1 MQENPAR
8 RAHCIARPDLPEI
21 ETIYHSH
28 QLSLFAALAIKGW
41 PTKSLLAHSAQPL
54 AARLPLCKTELG
66 SLALSI
72 STPLQASEHSSSALP
87 RKRAVS
93 LCALALV
100 FVAVYGGSL
109 FSPALLDD
117 ADSTH
122 AEAARE
128 MVASGD
134 LVTLHVN
141 GVRYLEKA
149 PLPYWLVA
157 ASYRVFGVNE
167 YATRLPMALSVLL
180 LGLLAFFWGRRA
192 FGERAGI
199 YGGLFVYTS
208 AGVFLFTRILIP
220 DVLLSLLIAA
230 SLFFFL
236 TALEPSARAWRWYAG
251 YACIALGVL
260 TKGLIA
266 LAFPSASALL
276 YLAITGEWRRWR
288 EFRLLSGSALFL
300 AIAAPWHILAGIRNP
315 GFFWFYFVNE
325 HFLRFLG
332 RRYPRDYNKLPW
344 ALYWSLHLV
353 WLFPWSFYFPAAIRT
368 AIDEYRVRRAA
379 PPQEPQLTRGDFPSR
394 TRLLCWILAGVVLVF
409 FAISTNQEYYTFPAY
424 VPILLLLADG
434 IAREERRECS
444 GGKRANWLRASAGIL
459 AIIGLAASVI
469 LFIGLWQSRNLPFE
483 PDIGTVLAQH
493 NIATDT
499 LSTSHML
506 DLSYAS
512 FAALRLPAALA
523 AMALLLAPFISWVL
537 RLRRTHYLATWTL
550 ALGMAIFLVA
560 AHIAL
565 GRFGPYLSSKELAR
579 GIAARARPGDRV
591 MIFGDQAFGSS
602 LLFYL
607 QRPIELVE
615 GRTTSMW
622 FGSTYADA
630 PKIYLSDTDLQRE
643 WAGEARVFLFVPPHQ
658 KARVDTL
665 LPEKYVVA
673 EVSGKCVYSNR
684 P

>member
-1 MQENPAR
+1 MVSY
-8 RAHCIARPDLPEI
+8 C
-21 ETIYHSH
+21 
-28 QLSLFAALAIKGW
+28 ALAI
-41 PTKSLLAHSAQPL
+41 
-54 AARLPLCKTELG
+54 
-66 SLALSI
+66 
-72 STPLQASEHSSSALP
+72 
-87 RKRAVS
+87 
-93 LCALALV
+93 V
-100 FVAVYGGSL
+100 FAAVYVGSM

-128 MVASGD
+128 MFVTGD
-134 LVTLHVN
+134 YVTLHVN

-157 ASYRVFGVNE
+157 ISYRVFGVNE
-167 YATRLPMALSVLL
+167 FATRLPMAVSVLL
-180 LGLLAFFWGRRA
+180 LGLLALVWARRA
-192 FGERAGI
+192 FGECTGI
-199 YGGLFVYTS
+199 YAGLFVYTA

-230 SLFFFL
+230 SLYFFL
-236 TALEPSARAWRWYAG
+236 TALEAGGEAWRWYAG

-266 LAFPSASALL
+266 LAFSGGAAVL
-276 YLAITGEWRRWR
+276 YLGITGEWRRWR
-288 EFRLLSGSALFL
+288 EFRLISGL
-300 AIAAPWHILAGIRNP
+300 AVSLVIAAPWHILAGLRNTGGQGGH

-332 RRYPRDYNKLPW
+332 KRYPRDYNKLPW

-353 WLFPWSFYFPAAIRT
+353 WLFPWSLYFPAAIRST
-368 AIDEYRVRRAA
+368 IDARPEK
-379 PPQEPQLTRGDFPSR
+379 RGTDFASR
-394 TRLLCWILAGVVLVF
+394 TRLMCWILAGVILIF

-424 VPILLLLADG
+424 LPLLILLADG
-434 IAREERRECS
+434 VARSEWSDCHAGMRQ
-444 GGKRANWLRASAGIL
+444 GGLRISAGLL
-459 AIIGLAASVI
+459 AAIGLAAGITLVAM
-469 LFIGLWQSRNLPFE
+469 LWQSRNLPFE
-483 PDIGTVLAQH
+483 PDIGTVLATH
-493 NIATDT
+493 NMDTDT

-523 AMALLLAPFISWVL
+523 AIALLVFPVVSFLL
-537 RLRRTHYLATWTL
+537 RMSRRHYAATWAL
-550 ALGMAIFLVA
+550 AAGMAVFLVA

-565 GRFGPYLSSKELAR
+565 GRFGPYLSSKDLASQ
-579 GIAARARPGDRV
+579 IAARARPNDRV
-591 MIFGDQAFGSS
+591 MIYGDQAFGSS

-622 FGSTYADA
+622 FGSTFPDA
-630 PKIYLSDTDLQRE
+630 PKIYLSNADLQRD
-643 WAGEARVFLFVPPHQ
+643 WAGKNRIFLFVPPHL
-658 KARVDTL
+658 KGEVDAL
-665 LPEKYVVA
+665 LPNRAVIA
-673 EVSGKCVYSNR
+673 EVSGKFVYSNQ